1 MNFQNEVYHGVLS
14 PGRLS
19 GLVGMYQPFMTS
31 WRNPCRTKR
40 SRWVRL
46 RSAERIA
53 TISRSCSALRAWR
66 DSASLSVAVAN
77 GLPPEA
83 DLRCSIARVLSCII
97 VRLFCC
103 VNVRVS
109 PTDGVHSGSEQKLEG
124 KAVCT
129 VRAKGILAARGMLFG
144 RL

>member
-1 MNFQNEVYHGVLS
+1 EVYHGVLS

-19 GLVGMYQPFMTS
+19 GLVGMYQPFITS
-31 WRNPCRTKR
+31 WRHPCRTKR

-97 VRLFCC
+97 VRLLCC
-103 VNVRVS
+103 VK
-109 PTDGVHSGSEQKLEG
+109 VHSGSEQKLEG

-129 VRAKGILAARGMLFG
+129 VRAKGILAARGMMFG